1 MALEWQDVDL
11 EASNIT
17 VKRSDWKGHVTT
29 PKGGRERLV
38 PMPNQLWD
46 ALRRHQHLRDAT
58 TSEPMIPMSE
68 IEDARQSLEIKLQR
82 IRESWDCV
90 ETGQ

>member
-11 EASNIT
+11 EASIIT

-38 PMPNQLWD
+38 PVLP
-46 ALRRHQHLRDAT
+46 
-58 TSEPMIPMSE
+58 
-68 IEDARQSLEIKLQR
+68 
-82 IRESWDCV
+82 
-90 ETGQ
+90 